1 MIPET
6 TPDIEFHRIAELGN
20 GVLGQIN
27 AMREAGP
34 VIWSRNSNAWVVT
47 RHQDLVDAY
56 SGRLPLSNVR
66 YQPAFAAVPEAERA
80 ARFPQTM
87 RTIGYWPVFT
97 DPPLHTRLRKLLT
110 RSFGRKVIE
119 DLRPYVRQTVRAV
132 LDRAGTRGEV
142 EFVNEVAR
150 ATTARVIM
158 RLLGIPE
165 ETLPRLEEW
174 SLAINV
180 ALGSAQSSPQALD
193 DMERT
198 VAEMTELFEREIAMR
213 RATPSQDFLSEMVTA
228 RDGADRLSDEEII
241 GVCVVVLIA
250 GHDTTMNSMALGTV
264 ALVRHPQAREYLL
277 GNPDSLSNSIMEL
290 ARFIAMSTMQPRV
303 VSADFEWHGQQL
315 RQGDYVLL
323 MLAGGNRDPRVFP
336 DPETLDMTRP
346 TEMSLVFGTG
356 IHHCIGHLLAKMQLG
371 ELLPELFRRFDV
383 EILPNGIEFSP
394 VLSQR
399 GLTRLDVRLRQRVAT
414 PEHAA

>member
-1 MIPET
+1 
-6 TPDIEFHRIAELGN
+6 
-20 GVLGQIN
+20 
-27 AMREAGP
+27 
-34 VIWSRNSNAWVVT
+34 
-47 RHQDLVDAY
+47 
-56 SGRLPLSNVR
+56 
-66 YQPAFAAVPEAERA
+66 
-80 ARFPQTM
+80 
-87 RTIGYWPVFT
+87 
-97 DPPLHTRLRKLLT
+97 
-110 RSFGRKVIE
+110 
-119 DLRPYVRQTVRAV
+119 
-132 LDRAGTRGEV
+132 
-142 EFVNEVAR
+142 
-150 ATTARVIM
+150 
-158 RLLGIPE
+158 
-165 ETLPRLEEW
+165 
-174 SLAINV
+174 
-180 ALGSAQSSPQALD
+180 
-193 DMERT
+193 
-198 VAEMTELFEREIAMR
+198 MR

>member
-213 RATPSQDFLSEMVTA
+213 RATPSQDFLSEMVAA
-228 RDGADRLSDEEII
+228 RDGADRLSDEEVI

-264 ALVRHPQAREYLL
+264 ALVRHLQAREYLL

-383 EILPNGIEFSP
+383 EILPDGIEFSP

-399 GLTRLDVRLRQRVAT
+399 GLTRLDVRLRKRGAT